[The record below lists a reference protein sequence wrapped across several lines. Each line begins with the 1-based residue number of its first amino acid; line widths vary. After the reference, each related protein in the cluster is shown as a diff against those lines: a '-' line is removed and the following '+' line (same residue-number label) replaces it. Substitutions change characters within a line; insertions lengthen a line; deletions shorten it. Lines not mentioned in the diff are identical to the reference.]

1 MIDPK
6 TIDSFHRDGVVHL
19 KQQFSLHWIN
29 VLGNAINAS
38 FDLPS
43 PSLHNH
49 SLDPSK
55 PAYYEDF
62 WSWSRFEGFQDF
74 IFNSP
79 AAPLAAELMDAARI
93 NLVMDNW
100 FMREAGSTSM
110 APFHHD
116 ISYFDFT
123 GTMCVLWLPL
133 EPVKKENSLCWVR
146 GSHLWDK
153 LFMRVFFNDGHEPGG
168 APGIVNGQKYD
179 LPPDINGNPDQYDLL
194 RFDLEP
200 GDCVFFDMRTLHGSL
215 KSVTTTEPGRR
226 YTLRMT
232 AEDGMIRY
240 RGDWAK
246 GERAMM
252 ETAGYRDGDPLE
264 GSFFPQLWPRV
275 EDGTPA

>member
-1 MIDPK
+1 MLNQKDIDV
-6 TIDSFHRDGVVHL
+6 FNRDGVVHL
-19 KQQFSLHWIN
+19 KQKFSRRWLD
-29 VLGNAINAS
+29 VLDDAINES

-43 PSLHNH
+43 PTLHNH

-62 WSWSRFEGFQDF
+62 WSWNRFRGFQDF
-74 IFNSP
+74 IFHSP
-79 AAPLAAELMDAARI
+79 AAPLAAELMAAERI

-100 FMREAGSTSM
+100 FLREAGSTSM

-153 LFMRVFFNDGHEPGG
+153 LFMRVFFNDGHALG
-168 APGIVNGQKYD
+168 AGPCVVNGEQYEP
-179 LPPDINGNPDQYDLL
+179 PPDINGNPDRYDLL
-194 RFDLEP
+194 RFDFEP
-200 GDCVFFDMRTLHGSL
+200 GDCAFFDMRTLHGSL
-215 KSVTTTEPGRR
+215 KSVTTTASSRR
-226 YTLRMT
+226 YTLRMS
-232 AEDGMIRY
+232 AQDGAIRY

-246 GERAMM
+246 AERATM
-252 ETAGYRDGDPLE
+252 EAAGYRDGDTLE
-264 GSFFPQLWPRV
+264 GSFFPRLWPRGQ
-275 EDGTPA
+275 DGTPA